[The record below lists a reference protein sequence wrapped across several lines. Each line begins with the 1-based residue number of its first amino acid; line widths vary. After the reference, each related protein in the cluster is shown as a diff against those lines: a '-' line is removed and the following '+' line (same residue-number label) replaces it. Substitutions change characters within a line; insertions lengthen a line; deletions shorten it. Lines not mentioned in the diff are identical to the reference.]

1 MNPEQKSILQRLTAV
16 VVPAALLAFV
26 VAAPA
31 QAATPVKGAA
41 GGATLQFSVEG
52 LQEVRHDR
60 RSGKRGYKHK
70 RGHPGSRGHK
80 YKRGHPGARG
90 HKQSRRG
97 HSRGRGPGHR
107 SSRGAEHHH
116 HYYGRSKRSGSRDRR
131 DRRSSGSIHL
141 KLPLPLPRL

>member
-31 QAATPVKGAA
+31 QAATPVKGAS

-80 YKRGHPGARG
+80 HKRGHPGARG
-90 HKQSRRG
+90 HKHSRRG

-107 SSRGAEHHH
+107 GAERHYHH
-116 HYYGRSKRSGSRDRR
+116 HYYGRSHRSGPREHR

-141 KLPLPLPRL
+141 KLPLPLPRP